1 MRYIGATDR
10 PWAASNDLPSPKN
23 DAEESNKQEQKKER
37 QVEQEEHKEYQRRR
51 QQLRKTV
58 SQHRS
63 PWTWL
68 SLSIFVP
75 FMLLTLSMRPSMLT
89 FDSDSS
95 RWLAEASQSGIYVD
109 NGVDQ
114 TVMHRAL
121 DEDEKLEAS
130 DNILE
135 FLGLPDRPPRHALH
149 GEHLSLR
156 YATKYMNCRH
166 LLLQY

>member
-1 MRYIGATDR
+1 MRYIGENEI
-10 PWAASNDLPSPKN
+10 PCVVSNNLPSSNEDP
-23 DAEESNKQEQKKER
+23 AESNKREQKEEAQR
-37 QVEQEEHKEYQRRR
+37 EQEEHTEYQRRR

-68 SLSIFVP
+68 TLSIFVP
-75 FMLLTLSMRPSMLT
+75 FTLLTLSMRPSMLI

-95 RWLAEASQSGIYVD
+95 GWLAEAGQSGIYVD

-121 DEDEKLEAS
+121 DEDEKMEAS

-135 FLGLPDRPPRHALH
+135 FLGLPDRPPRQGLH
-149 GEHLSLR
+149 GGHLSLR
-156 YATKYMNCRH
+156 YATE
-166 LLLQY
+166 